1 MINIRYPNITG
12 RTAEEKLSQ
21 MESFLRQM
29 VDQVNFALMQL
40 EQSGSA
46 AQTNNTQGR

>member
-12 RTAEEKLSQ
+12 RTAEEKLVQ
-21 MESFLRQM
+21 MESFLRQL

-40 EQSGSA
+40 EQSGTET
-46 AQTNNTQGR
+46 QTNNIQGR